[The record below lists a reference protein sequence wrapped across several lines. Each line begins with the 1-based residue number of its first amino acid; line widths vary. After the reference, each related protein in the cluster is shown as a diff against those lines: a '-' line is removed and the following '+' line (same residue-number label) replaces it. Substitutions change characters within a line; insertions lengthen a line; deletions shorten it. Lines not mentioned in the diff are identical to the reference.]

1 MHFKDSQASSGGAA
15 FAYDVGG
22 GSGAKKLG
30 CGDASRFGRV
40 EAAGGGGVDDPGAGC
55 VGGVGAC
62 TTGGR
67 EAEGSL
73 QDATT
78 AEKVVRASAYSA

>member
-1 MHFKDSQASSGGAA
+1 MHLIPKFHARSPLFSLPTHCVPLTTGMMRTYALQGQP
-15 FAYDVGG
+15 
-22 GSGAKKLG
+22 
-30 CGDASRFGRV
+30 
-40 EAAGGGGVDDPGAGC
+40 GGGGVDDPGAGC

-78 AEKVVRASAYSA
+78 AEKVVRARAYSA

>member
-1 MHFKDSQASSGGAA
+1 MHFKDHQDSSGGAA

-22 GSGAKKLG
+22 GSGVKKLG

-40 EAAGGGGVDDPGAGC
+40 EAAGGGGVDDPGAGG

-67 EAEGSL
+67 EAEESL
-73 QDATT
+73 QDAST
-78 AEKVVRASAYSA
+78 AEKVVRARAFSA